1 MGLKCF
7 VYGPVALVIYL
18 IPACLADAS
27 LRSSARQL
35 SNELYNLHLS
45 NVLNPEFSKTEWMN
59 ENKHICINV
68 QREPCDIGGDTA
80 NDEVTVTMNDNEGR
94 QFNFWLLL

>member
-59 ENKHICINV
+59 ENKGICINV
-68 QREPCDIGGDTA
+68 QSKPVEGGGDTA
-80 NDEVTVTMNDNEGR
+80 NHELTVTLKDDEGR

>member
-27 LRSSARQL
+27 LRSSVRQL
-35 SNELYNLHLS
+35 SNERNDLS
-45 NVLNPEFSKTEWMN
+45 LRNVVNPIFRKTEWMN
-59 ENKHICINV
+59 EKKNICIKV
-68 QREPCDIGGDTA
+68 QSEPVEGGGENA
-80 NDEVTVTMNDNEGR
+80 NNEGTVTLNGNEGR